1 MPKEPACN
9 HEEPVDTLTL
19 KDILLNNGQSFFR
32 NVSATKDKSGGT
44 GTAYKR
50 LNRQSNSKQ

>member
-44 GTAYKR
+44 GTA
-50 LNRQSNSKQ
+50 